1 MGYVNNAKRILTQ
14 YRKTP
19 MQKGAYIVTHL
30 MIPFWGIIALDAA
43 KDTTQGFQRD
53 KALLG
58 IAAAYLAYTQVAAAR
73 SMTKHWYMR
82 ERK

>member
-1 MGYVNNAKRILTQ
+1 MGYVNNAKRLLTQ

-30 MIPFWGIIALDAA
+30 MIPFWAVVALDAA
-43 KDTTQGFQRD
+43 KDTTKQVQSD
-53 KALLG
+53 KVLLG
-58 IAAAYLAYTQVAAAR
+58 LAATWLTYTQIAAAK

-82 ERK
+82 EAK